1 MLNAI
6 IGLDIFSEHDY
17 EMFGIAVEA
26 KGSFAKGFKIGNAA
40 TNGAL
45 YANIARTVLQKTG
58 QKINREF
65 FKEIIGN
72 KEKFAAFMKG
82 FVKATG
88 QGVVPSVTKT
98 KVNNNLEKVGYV
110 MGIIVS
116 ERAKFFANE
125 KINEYDKK

>member
-6 IGLDIFSEHDY
+6 TGLDIFSENDY

-40 TNGAL
+40 TNVAL
-45 YANIARTVLQKTG
+45 YTNIARTVLQKTG

-65 FKEIIGN
+65 FKAIIGN

-110 MGIIVS
+110 MGVS
-116 ERAKFFANE
+116 ISKLAEKKVEE
-125 KINEYDKK
+125 KIRNQK